1 MKDTTDSVKDKTT
14 TEEKKEAPFKLPLW
28 VIRKALKE
36 DLSIQQLITY
46 WWLYTHNAI
55 ARSRKHDDRIIFGKT
70 TYDAIYMAIKNEYGI
85 GRPDNACDQLE
96 QKGWIKKA
104 LAPQFVGKRQVG
116 YLCLLVESDR
126 LQARAV
132 QQEMQLTD
140 EEAVIEVESSVDN
153 SNGVYIKFGIPYYM
167 DADGNEIQLP
177 KNVPHRPTRTAVWC
191 NDPEGWYE
199 PEDLPEHDLE
209 Y

>member
-1 MKDTTDSVKDKTT
+1 MSNDNNTPDNKKTET
-14 TEEKKEAPFKLPLW
+14 EKKEAPFKLPLW

-46 WWLYTHNAI
+46 WWIYTHNAI

-140 EEAVIEVESSVDN
+140 EEAVIEVESSLPDT
-153 SNGVYIKFGIPYYM
+153 GEYIQFGIRYYD
-167 DADGNEIQLP
+167 DADGNPHQ
-177 KNVPHRPTRTAVWC
+177 VPSSAPPRPTRTAVWC

-199 PEDLPEHDLE
+199 PEELPEHESE

>member
-1 MKDTTDSVKDKTT
+1 MKDTTDSAKDKTT

-36 DLSIQQLITY
+36 DLSIQQLIVY

-199 PEDLPEHDLE
+199 PEDLPTHEIE

>member
-1 MKDTTDSVKDKTT
+1 MKDTTDSVKDKTA

-140 EEAVIEVESSVDN
+140 EEAVIEVESSLPDT
-153 SNGVYIKFGIPYYM
+153 YEFMEFGIRKYF
-167 DADGNEIQLP
+167 DSDGVKQDIPSAAP
-177 KNVPHRPTRTAVWC
+177 KRPTPTAVWC
-191 NDPEGWYE
+191 NDPEGWFE
-199 PEDLPEHDLE
+199 PEDIPEHDLE

>member
-1 MKDTTDSVKDKTT
+1 MSNDNNTPDKKP
-14 TEEKKEAPFKLPLW
+14 EEKKEAPFKLPLW

-140 EEAVIEVESSVDN
+140 EEAVIEVESSLPDT
-153 SNGVYIKFGIPYYM
+153 YEFMEFGIRKYF
-167 DADGNEIQLP
+167 DSDGVKQDIPSAAP
-177 KNVPHRPTRTAVWC
+177 KRPTPTAVWC
-191 NDPEGWYE
+191 NDPEGWFE
-199 PEDLPEHDLE
+199 PEDIPEHDLE

>member
-1 MKDTTDSVKDKTT
+1 MSTDNNTPDKKP
-14 TEEKKEAPFKLPLW
+14 EEKKEAPFKLPLW

-140 EEAVIEVESSVDN
+140 EEAVIEVESSLPDT
-153 SNGVYIKFGIPYYM
+153 YEFMEFGIRKYF
-167 DADGNEIQLP
+167 DSDGVKQDIPSAAP
-177 KNVPHRPTRTAVWC
+177 KRPTPTAVWC
-191 NDPEGWYE
+191 NDPEGWFE
-199 PEDLPEHDLE
+199 PEDIPEHDLE

>member
-1 MKDTTDSVKDKTT
+1 MTDNNITPEKKP
-14 TEEKKEAPFKLPLW
+14 EEKKEAPFKLPLW

-36 DLSIQQLITY
+36 DLSIQQLIVY

-199 PEDLPEHDLE
+199 PEDIPTHEIE